1 MKIGGGPGN
10 RGEPSHPRPLPKY
23 RSSEHRSSRSNRSS
37 IDHQDIHSPGKAGP
51 VPTCLS
57 ICRARAR
64 SSTKKC
70 RATSKSRSRYKID
83 ECVYMSKAFF
93 DDCEYSCIQG
103 RGAGQIPE
111 FRHGLPNDPGG
122 SKEIPN
128 YPDDR
133 PRSRPGG
140 GTGPENIDPRPSN
153 GMSDNDD
160 ECDEICE
167 ERVEARMERCEARL
181 PLQQGRTKHQHHSME
196 YCQSHVVAWRRHC
209 IGRCQNMDEA
219 PPSDDNGQDGSGL
232 LPTEV
237 ILCKATCKSNVRSK
251 ESWCNRSSEDER
263 EEQGVSDDNCSQ
275 WADTLRF
282 ECYDGCYK
290 IAKVV
295 EAESIPKEK
304 QSGDGSKNT
313 DEQKGHRNDPVKGSK
328 PKPEKA
334 AKEKRKDDVP
344 KAQDTSSDDDQPWI
358 ANKISNPKNKDD
370 EEKNLLPNKA
380 GVPTPQPPLNPH
392 PHFPGAPEQPSE
404 QINPDQGSSAPSSNP
419 VDISNN
425 VIDID
430 SFAINLSI
438 ALRSNGSLETIKVR
452 SNSVSAVRVDHDNV
466 RNRLIIQDGVI
477 RVLRH
482 VLEEELVS
490 VGIFSYC
497 MTSSMGYY
505 LFLTVLLVRTTHLT
519 FLCFMI
525 LCCRVIMFAKN
536 SGTVDCGSFD
546 RESS

>member
-1 MKIGGGPGN
+1 MKIGGGPRN
-10 RGEPSHPRPLPKY
+10 RGEPSHSHPPPKY
-23 RSSEHRSSRSNRSS
+23 RPSERRSSRS
-37 IDHQDIHSPGKAGP
+37 SPDLDSPEKGSRGP
-51 VPTCLS
+51 VPICLS
-57 ICRARAR
+57 SCRARAR
-64 SSTKKC
+64 SSTKEC
-70 RATSKSRSRYKID
+70 RATSKSRSQHKID
-83 ECVYMSKAFF
+83 ECIYMSKAFF

-103 RGAGQIPE
+103 RGPGQIPE
-111 FRHGLPNDPGG
+111 FPHDLPDGPGG
-122 SKEIPN
+122 SEEIPN

-167 ERVEARMERCEARL
+167 ERVEARMVRCEARL
-181 PLQQGRTKHQHHSME
+181 PLQQGRTKHQHHSTE
-196 YCQSHVVAWRRHC
+196 YCQSHVVAWRRRC

-237 ILCKATCKSNVRSK
+237 ILCKATCKSNARSK

-263 EEQGVSDDNCSQ
+263 EEQGISDDNCSE
-275 WADTLRF
+275 WADTLKF
-282 ECYDGCYK
+282 GCYDGCYK
-290 IAKVV
+290 NAKVV
-295 EAESIPKEK
+295 EAESISKEK

-313 DEQKGHRNDPVKGSK
+313 DDQKGHRNDPVKGAK

-358 ANKISNPKNKDD
+358 ANQISNPKNKDD
-370 EEKNLLPNKA
+370 ENSMLPNKA
-380 GVPTPQPPLNPH
+380 GMPTPKPSLH
-392 PHFPGAPEQPSE
+392 PHFPGTPEQPSE

-425 VIDID
+425 GIDID

-452 SNSVSAVRVDHDNV
+452 SNSGSAVRADQDNV

-477 RVLRH
+477 RVFRH
-482 VLEEELVS
+482 VLEEELVG
-490 VGIFSYC
+490 VGILSYC

-525 LCCRVIMFAKN
+525 CPML
-536 SGTVDCGSFD
+536 
-546 RESS
+546 